1 MGIQLYDVLQFTVPM
16 PQCRTKLLLHAADDT
31 RDRIFRGHF
40 LARFD
45 DELVAEHAPCSDQY
59 DQNQSQQPDPVELLR
74 QRSAQKLRDQ
84 APEPVPVGGAVLGCY
99 HWADRQLSWVL
110 NQLNS
115 LSGLKGLTK

>member
-16 PQCRTKLLLHAADDT
+16 PQCRAKLLLHAADDT
-31 RDRIFRGHF
+31 CDRIFCGCF
-40 LARFD
+40 LASFD
-45 DELVAEHAPCSDQY
+45 DELVAEHATYTEQCDKNQPC
-59 DQNQSQQPDPVELLR
+59 QPDQVELLG
-74 QRSAQKLRDQ
+74 QRPAQKLRDQ